1 MFAST
6 CDVSRLKADDCC
18 LDIRGGFLTIAR
30 TVQLFLACSGWS
42 WQQEDRRVLRVPR
55 VPSSHFVNS
64 NQIIEREH

>member
-18 LDIRGGFLTIAR
+18 LDIRGGLLTIAR
-30 TVQLFLACSGWS
+30 TVHLFFACSGWS
-42 WQQEDRRVLRVPR
+42 WQLEDRRVLPR
-55 VPSSHFVNS
+55 VPPSHFVNS